1 MAGPSR
7 RRRRSAHP
15 VHLGK
20 WLVGAIA
27 AAAVAVPVTSLL
39 TGDSRPAV
47 GSRPTPASLVHIR
60 TSIEYQSGDHW
71 IVPES
76 SVDGDEVDH
85 PPDASDCTPEQIR
98 RKVDWFHALGAVPAG
113 GYWLRL
119 EVVNDSPYTLTIE
132 SIALASFERLS
143 PLPGRSLVLCSE
155 GSGDVGS
162 QYISLGLAAHPP
174 TFTFYDD
181 TYQPTAPFTFAPAR
195 NAPVVTY
202 VVMSAGGSPLEPPD
216 PHRYRWTMRLRY
228 SLGGH
233 VYSRLIDDHG
243 EPFDVTDAAR
253 SFSDSDSE

>member
-1 MAGPSR
+1 
-7 RRRRSAHP
+7 
-15 VHLGK
+15 V
-20 WLVGAIA
+20 
-27 AAAVAVPVTSLL
+27 VAVPVTKLL
-39 TGDSRPAV
+39 TGDSRPAA
-47 GSRPTPASLVHIR
+47 GSRPAAASLVHIR

-76 SVDGDEVDH
+76 PVGGAEVDH
-85 PPDASDCTPEQIR
+85 PPYASDCTPEQVR
-98 RKVDWFHALGAVPAG
+98 RKVAWFRGLGAVPAG
-113 GYWLRL
+113 RYWLRL

-132 SIALASFERLS
+132 SIALASFERLP
-143 PLPGRSLVLCSE
+143 PLRGRSLVLCSE

-162 QYISLGLAAHPP
+162 QYVGLRLTARPP

-202 VVMSAGGSPLEPPD
+202 VVMSASGSPLEPPD

-233 VYSRLIDDHG
+233 AYSRLIDDEG
-243 EPFDVTDAAR
+243 ESFDITDFA
-253 SFSDSDSE
+253 